1 MKPEN
6 LIAYRY
12 LRSRKRTGILS
23 FLSITSVVGIMLGV
37 ATLIVVINVMSGFS
51 DNLLNKIAGA
61 NSDITVSRYD
71 NQGILNYNKI
81 QEKIKNVDGVKAVAP
96 FVMGQVLLTNDK
108 SVTGIVVKGIS
119 PEEEQHVSKLPSFM
133 ISGYLDDLLPKNKD
147 DKSSKIIIGK
157 EMAVM
162 LGATVGE
169 EITVISPILNRGPLG
184 MMPKMKKFVV
194 AGIYDTGIHDYN
206 STIAYIP
213 LELAQTFFNQKDMVS
228 GFNVSKNDKANMDIV
243 VAKISVELNGRYWV
257 RDWLSMNISLFSAI
271 QLEKVALFVILT
283 LIIVVASFNI
293 VSMIAITIKDK
304 RKDIAILRAAGASS
318 KFITRIF
325 MKQGLIV
332 GITGTILG
340 DLVALILSLI
350 IRNVKIIELPADV
363 YFMDKIQVNMDIH
376 VYIIVTVCAVL
387 ITFLATIL
395 PSRQAAKMSPIDA
408 LRNE

>member
-340 DLVALILSLI
+340 DIVALILSLI

>member
-243 VAKISVELNGRYWV
+243 VAKISVELDGRYWV